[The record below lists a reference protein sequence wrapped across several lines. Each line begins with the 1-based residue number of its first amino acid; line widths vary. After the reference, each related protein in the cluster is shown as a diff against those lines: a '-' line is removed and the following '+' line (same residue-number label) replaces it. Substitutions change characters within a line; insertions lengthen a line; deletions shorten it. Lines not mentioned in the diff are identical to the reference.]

1 MPQVAPWLTYT
12 LIALVSFGIAGLLQ
26 KLSTDRVSAESAV
39 IWLVVGFVILEPLV
53 YPGSALRQYSNRSI
67 AFVLLAGIL
76 NAAGTW
82 TVLAAMRNGG
92 KASVVVP
99 MTAVYPMVVCI
110 IAPLV
115 LHEPITMVQGA
126 GIACGL
132 GAIFLLAS

>member
-1 MPQVAPWLTYT
+1 MPHIAPWLIYT

-39 IWLVVGFVILEPLV
+39 IWLIIGFLILEPLV
-53 YPGSALRQYSNRSI
+53 YPGAALGHYSTRSI
-67 AFVLLAGIL
+67 AFVLLAGVL

-82 TVLAAMRNGG
+82 TVLAAMTNGG

-99 MTAVYPMVVCI
+99 MTAVYPMVVCV
-110 IAPLV
+110 IAPLA
-115 LHEPITMVQGA
+115 LHEPITLVQGA

>member
-1 MPQVAPWLTYT
+1 MPHVALWLIYT

-39 IWLVVGFVILEPLV
+39 IWLVAGFVILEPLV
-53 YPGSALRQYSNRSI
+53 YPGAALQHYSSRSI
-67 AFVLLAGIL
+67 AFVLLAGVL

-115 LHEPITMVQGA
+115 FHEPITVVQGA